1 MVNLQPAFETLGVGR
16 HVPHAH
22 FPKLRWPVSK
32 PRKRSILAKLAQFF
46 IDDGAAAGGDDQAA
60 KPLRMPENVVIGCE
74 SAAGHADEMKS
85 VEPQVFHQGVQI
97 IRDGAWLRT
106 SVRIRPAAAPSPPI
120 ESDNPKSCLDE
131 ACNVVLPAVGVACV
145 RVEQYDRYAVTA
157 AVRVPQAHAREI
169 RVSRESCARSLC

>member
-1 MVNLQPAFETLGVGR
+1 
-16 HVPHAH
+16 
-22 FPKLRWPVSK
+22 
-32 PRKRSILAKLAQFF
+32 
-46 IDDGAAAGGDDQAA
+46 
-60 KPLRMPENVVIGCE
+60 LRMPKNVVIRRE

-106 SVRIRPAAAPSPPI
+106 RPRIRPAATPSPPI
-120 ESDNPKSCLDE
+120 EGDNSISRLDK
-131 ACNVVLPAVGVACV
+131 ARNVVLPAVGVACV

-169 RVSRESCARSLC
+169 RVSRESCARSLCCGCHHNQ